1 VQLTA
6 LSVRRVRK
14 VRDLN
19 IHTSIELNCIV
30 GPNGSGKTSLL
41 EAIHFLATARSFR
54 TTKVREVITHGE
66 QSLLVN
72 GEFIDSSGR
81 LNRVGVEKTFDQ
93 TRLRLNGD
101 AVVVAS
107 RLAKLLP
114 VLNFNSESFSL
125 LSGGPSIRRSLL
137 DRLMFHVE
145 HEYLDTLKR
154 YYRALKQRNM
164 SLRQRSAARQITVWD
179 EQLTAEAVLL
189 DRSRRNCVAAVNEY
203 LLVSPVCKL
212 IGSVQLE
219 YYRGWNRD
227 KDFPTILSTN
237 LNRDRE
243 TGTTTV
249 GPHRAELRVK
259 VDEKMAKTVVSRG
272 QGKLIIAAIVGAQA
286 RYLSENSIE
295 KPILLIDDLA
305 AELDRNARLVA
316 VDSLLGTDS
325 QIFFTAIDL
334 NDLPDN
340 ILESA
345 KMFHVEQG
353 QAQPVVTAQ

>member
-6 LSVRRVRK
+6 LSVQKVRK
-14 VRDLN
+14 VRNLK
-19 IHTSIELNCIV
+19 IYPSTSVNCIC

-41 EAIHFLATARSFR
+41 EAIHLLATARSFR
-54 TTKVREVITHGE
+54 TTKVRDVITHGE

-72 GEFIDSSGR
+72 GEFIDSSGQ
-81 LNRVGVEKTFDQ
+81 LNRIGVEKTFDQ

-101 AVVVAS
+101 PVVVAS
-107 RLAKLLP
+107 RLARVVP
-114 VLNFNSESFSL
+114 VLNFNSESFLL
-125 LSGGPSIRRSLL
+125 LSGGPSIRRSLV

-145 HEYLDTLKR
+145 HQYLDTLKR

-164 SLRQRSAARQITVWD
+164 LLRARRAAREITAWD
-179 EQLTAEAVLL
+179 EQMAPEVTQL
-189 DRSRRNCVAAVNEY
+189 DLWRRNCVAAINAY
-203 LLVSPVCKL
+203 LSVSPVSEL
-212 IGSVQLE
+212 IGKLQLE

-227 KDFPTILSTN
+227 TDFSVVLSMN

-243 TGTTTV
+243 SGTTTL

-286 RYLSENSIE
+286 KYLSENSSE

-305 AELDRNARLVA
+305 AELDRNARLIA

-325 QIFFTAIDL
+325 QIFFTAIDFK
-334 NDLPDN
+334 DLPNN

-345 KMFHVEQG
+345 KVFHVEQG
-353 QAQPVVTAQ
+353 QAQPVVIAQ